1 MPITRDEFD
10 SIDDEAEGPG
20 LDLSRDTTQGRI
32 YRFLLRNAEKAFRQK
47 EIVEAVDV
55 PKGSVGPTLD
65 RLAERGLLDHRERYW
80 TVADAE
86 HATASAGRLGA
97 ASADEIDG
105 GFSDEDVA
113 RWMETAVDPIPDPVR
128 EGEEESK

>member
-10 SIDDEAEGPG
+10 RIDDGDGPG

-47 EIVEAVDV
+47 EIAEAVDV
-55 PKGSVGPTLD
+55 PKGSVGPTLK
-65 RLAERGLLDHRERYW
+65 RLEERGLLDHRERYW

-86 HATASAGRLGA
+86 HATASAGSLGA

-105 GFSDEDVA
+105 GFSDEDVR
-113 RWMETAVDPIPDPVR
+113 RWMETAVDPIPDRVR
-128 EGEEESK
+128 EGGGEQE

>member
-10 SIDDEAEGPG
+10 RIDDEDGPG
-20 LDLSRDTTQGRI
+20 PDLSSDTTQGRI

-47 EIVEAVDV
+47 EIVETVDV
-55 PKGSVGPTLD
+55 LRGSVGPTLR
-65 RLAERGLLDHRERYW
+65 RLEERGLLDHRQRYW

-86 HATASAGRLGA
+86 HANASAGLLGA

-105 GFSDEDVA
+105 GFTDEDVR
-113 RWMETAVDPIPDPVR
+113 RWMETAIDPIAEPGGDVASP
-128 EGEEESK
+128 E